1 MSDQTNKLNYYCSVC
16 NVSCTGA
23 PNYQQ
28 HMRGKKHQD
37 ALKGSLPRNSLPAP
51 QHAAH
56 ENTSV
61 QNILASLLA
70 VGAASANGTSHPE
83 RRRERDDPDFSE
95 APAAKKYK
103 PNNYNEDKKTAADV
117 PGDYYCQICDCH
129 CSSLHTWELH
139 VKGRRHVRN
148 ALGLQTPDTAPS
160 TEQHTAP
167 RPVKHAFAQLD
178 AAILDFHKRK
188 LVPEPGQA
196 LALASVVQHVMT
208 ALTSLSQQ
216 GARDVLAPRDV
227 TELKLIGRYAQGTM
241 ARDSLRAVLAVILRE
256 SLPPTQSRVQ
266 CIAEYLQTHL
276 TTAVSNGALLEVHVE
291 VHQSELCIAVTARVK
306 QDAALIGAV
315 TGATTESTKAHATVH
330 VQVPVTFL
338 KAWSYSEPV
347 PAEQCCEVSVCRAHL
362 MVRVR

>member
-61 QNILASLLA
+61 QSILASLLA
-70 VGAASANGTSHPE
+70 GGAAPANGTSHPE

-148 ALGLQTPDTAPS
+148 ALGLQTPDTAPG
-160 TEQHTAP
+160 TEQNTAP

-178 AAILDFHKRK
+178 AAILDFHK
-188 LVPEPGQA
+188 G
-196 LALASVVQHVMT
+196 
-208 ALTSLSQQ
+208 
-216 GARDVLAPRDV
+216 
-227 TELKLIGRYAQGTM
+227 
-241 ARDSLRAVLAVILRE
+241 
-256 SLPPTQSRVQ
+256 
-266 CIAEYLQTHL
+266 
-276 TTAVSNGALLEVHVE
+276 N
-291 VHQSELCIAVTARVK
+291 
-306 QDAALIGAV
+306 
-315 TGATTESTKAHATVH
+315 
-330 VQVPVTFL
+330 
-338 KAWSYSEPV
+338 
-347 PAEQCCEVSVCRAHL
+347 
-362 MVRVR
+362 